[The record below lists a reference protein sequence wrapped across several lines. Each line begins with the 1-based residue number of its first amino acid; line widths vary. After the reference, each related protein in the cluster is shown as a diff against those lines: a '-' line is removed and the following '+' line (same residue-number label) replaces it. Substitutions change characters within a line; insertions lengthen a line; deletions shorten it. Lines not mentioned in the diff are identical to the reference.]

1 MSWGNSL
8 TFLCFIF
15 IQWFS
20 STTRTSITS
29 LRGCLAMG
37 GTTCD
42 GHRDVG
48 HAFSAFSVRGSNAS
62 AQKVVLPKL
71 ALVPLKDI
79 LCGNF

>member
-1 MSWGNSL
+1 
-8 TFLCFIF
+8 
-15 IQWFS
+15 
-20 STTRTSITS
+20 
-29 LRGCLAMG
+29 MG
-37 GTTCD
+37 GATCD

-79 LCGNF
+79 LCCNF